1 MKGKK
6 IALLIMMLVPI
17 CSFSQ
22 HMSSPTLIDTIHL
35 SIPVNKDELVT
46 ITDKQLKS
54 ANLIFLEHE
63 KLSKEVPLLN
73 EKISNL
79 EKINSTWQHT
89 DSIRKSNELKYIKTI
104 NNNDSKIKQLKKDK
118 NILLGT
124 SFTSIALFLLSLF
137 L

>member
-46 ITDKQLKS
+46 ITDKQLKT

-79 EKINSTWQHT
+79 DKIYSTWQHT

-118 NILLGT
+118 KILLGT

>member
-6 IALLIMMLVPI
+6 IALLIIMLVPI

-46 ITDKQLKS
+46 ITDKQLKT

-63 KLSKEVPLLN
+63 KLSKEVPLWN

-79 EKINSTWQHT
+79 EKINSIWQHT

-118 NILLGT
+118 KTL
-124 SFTSIALFLLSLF
+124 
-137 L
+137 

>member
-46 ITDKQLKS
+46 ITDKQLKT

-104 NNNDSKIKQLKKDK
+104 NDNHSKIKQLKKDK
-118 NILLGT
+118 KILLGT

>member
-22 HMSSPTLIDTIHL
+22 HMSNPTLIDTIHL

-46 ITDKQLKS
+46 ITDKQLKT

-104 NNNDSKIKQLKKDK
+104 NDNDSKIKQLKKDK
-118 NILLGT
+118 KILLGT

>member
-1 MKGKK
+1 MKRRK
-6 IALLIMMLVPI
+6 IASLIMMLIPI

-22 HMSSPTLIDTIHL
+22 HISSPTLTDTIHL
-35 SIPVNKDELVT
+35 SIPVNESELVT
-46 ITDKQLKS
+46 ITAKQLKT

-73 EKISNL
+73 KKISNL
-79 EKINSTWQHT
+79 EKIDSIWQHT
-89 DSIRKSNELKYIKTI
+89 DSIRKSNELKYIETI
-104 NNNDSKIKQLKKDK
+104 NNNNSKIKQLKKDK
-118 NILLGT
+118 KILLGT

>member
-1 MKGKK
+1 MKGRR

-22 HMSSPTLIDTIHL
+22 HISNPTLIDTIHL
-35 SIPVNKDELVT
+35 SIPVNEGELVT
-46 ITDKQLKS
+46 ITDKQLKT

-79 EKINSTWQHT
+79 EKINSIWQHT

>member
-22 HMSSPTLIDTIHL
+22 HTSSPTLIDTIHL

-104 NNNDSKIKQLKKDK
+104 NDNDSKIKQLKKDK

>member
-6 IALLIMMLVPI
+6 IALLIMMLIPI

-46 ITDKQLKS
+46 ITDKQLKT

>member
-22 HMSSPTLIDTIHL
+22 NMSSPTLIDTIHL

-46 ITDKQLKS
+46 ITDQQLKT

>member
-46 ITDKQLKS
+46 ITDKQLKT

-104 NNNDSKIKQLKKDK
+104 NDNDSKIKQLKKDK

-124 SFTSIALFLLSLF
+124 SFTSIALFLLGLF

>member
-22 HMSSPTLIDTIHL
+22 NMSSPTLIDTIHL

-46 ITDKQLKS
+46 ITDEQLKA

-104 NNNDSKIKQLKKDK
+104 NDNDSKIKQLKKDK

>member
-35 SIPVNKDELVT
+35 SIPVNKSELVT
-46 ITDKQLKS
+46 ITDKQLKT

-89 DSIRKSNELKYIKTI
+89 DSIRRSNELKYIKTI

>member
-104 NNNDSKIKQLKKDK
+104 NDNDSKIKQLKKDK

>member
-1 MKGKK
+1 MNGKK
-6 IALLIMMLVPI
+6 IALSIMMLVPI

-22 HMSSPTLIDTIHL
+22 NMLSPTLIDTIHL

-46 ITDKQLKS
+46 ITDKQLKA

-118 NILLGT
+118 KILLGT

>member
-1 MKGKK
+1 MKGRK
-6 IALLIMMLVPI
+6 IALIIMMLVPI

-22 HMSSPTLIDTIHL
+22 HISNPTLIDTIHL
-35 SIPVNKDELVT
+35 SIPVNEGELVT
-46 ITDKQLKS
+46 ITDKQLKT

>member
-46 ITDKQLKS
+46 ITDKQLKT

-79 EKINSTWQHT
+79 EKINSIWQHT

-118 NILLGT
+118 KILLGT

>member
-1 MKGKK
+1 MNGKK
-6 IALLIMMLVPI
+6 IALSIMMLVPI

-22 HMSSPTLIDTIHL
+22 NMSSPTLIDTIHL

-46 ITDKQLKS
+46 ITDKQLKT

-79 EKINSTWQHT
+79 EKINSIWQHT

>member
-17 CSFSQ
+17 YSFSQ

-46 ITDKQLKS
+46 ITDKQLKT

-104 NNNDSKIKQLKKDK
+104 SNNDSKIKQLKKDK

>member
-46 ITDKQLKS
+46 ITDKQLKTV
-54 ANLIFLEHE
+54 NLIFLEHE

-118 NILLGT
+118 KILLGT

>member
-1 MKGKK
+1 MKRRK
-6 IALLIMMLVPI
+6 IASLIMMLVPI

-22 HMSSPTLIDTIHL
+22 HISSPTLTDTIHL
-35 SIPVNKDELVT
+35 SIPVNESELVT
-46 ITDKQLKS
+46 ITAKQLKT

-73 EKISNL
+73 KKISNL
-79 EKINSTWQHT
+79 EKIDSIWQHT

-104 NNNDSKIKQLKKDK
+104 NYNNSKIKQLKKDK
-118 NILLGT
+118 KILLGT

>member
-46 ITDKQLKS
+46 ITDKQLKT

-89 DSIRKSNELKYIKTI
+89 DSSRKSNELKYIKTI
-104 NNNDSKIKQLKKDK
+104 NDNDGKIKQLKKDK

>member
-1 MKGKK
+1 MKGRK

-22 HMSSPTLIDTIHL
+22 HISNPTLIDTIHL
-35 SIPVNKDELVT
+35 SIPVNEGELVT
-46 ITDKQLKS
+46 ITDKQLKT

-73 EKISNL
+73 ENISNL

-89 DSIRKSNELKYIKTI
+89 DSIRKSNELKYIETI
-104 NNNDSKIKQLKKDK
+104 NNNNSKIKQLKKDK
-118 NILLGT
+118 KILLGT

>member
-6 IALLIMMLVPI
+6 IALSIMMLVPI

-22 HMSSPTLIDTIHL
+22 NMSSPTLIDTIHL

-79 EKINSTWQHT
+79 EKINSIWQHT

>member
-22 HMSSPTLIDTIHL
+22 HISSPTLIDTIHL

-46 ITDKQLKS
+46 ITDKQLKT

-104 NNNDSKIKQLKKDK
+104 NDNDSKIKQLKKDK
-118 NILLGT
+118 KILLGT

>member
-1 MKGKK
+1 MKGRK

-22 HMSSPTLIDTIHL
+22 HISSPTLIDTIHL
-35 SIPVNKDELVT
+35 SIPVNEGELVT
-46 ITDKQLKS
+46 ITDKQLKT

>member
-22 HMSSPTLIDTIHL
+22 HMSSLTLIDTIHL
-35 SIPVNKDELVT
+35 SIPVNKSELVT
-46 ITDKQLKS
+46 ITDKQLKT

-104 NNNDSKIKQLKKDK
+104 SNNDSKIKQLKKDK

>member
-46 ITDKQLKS
+46 ITDKQLKT

-104 NNNDSKIKQLKKDK
+104 SDNDSKIKQLKKDK
-118 NILLGT
+118 KILLGT

>member
-46 ITDKQLKS
+46 ITDKQLKT

-89 DSIRKSNELKYIKTI
+89 DSIKKSNELKYIKTI
-104 NNNDSKIKQLKKDK
+104 NDNDSKIKQLKKDK
-118 NILLGT
+118 KILLGT

>member
-1 MKGKK
+1 MKGRK

-22 HMSSPTLIDTIHL
+22 HISNPTLIDTIHL
-35 SIPVNKDELVT
+35 SIPVNEGELVT
-46 ITDKQLKS
+46 ITDKQLKT

-79 EKINSTWQHT
+79 EKINSIWQHT

>member
-46 ITDKQLKS
+46 ITDKQLKT

-104 NNNDSKIKQLKKDK
+104 NDNDSKIKQLKKNK
-118 NILLGT
+118 KILLGT

>member
-1 MKGKK
+1 MKRRK

-17 CSFSQ
+17 YSFSQ
-22 HMSSPTLIDTIHL
+22 HISNPTLIDTIHL
-35 SIPVNKDELVT
+35 SIPVNESELVT
-46 ITDKQLKS
+46 ITDKQLKT

-63 KLSKEVPLLN
+63 KLSKEVSLLN

-79 EKINSTWQHT
+79 EKIDSTWQHT
-89 DSIRKSNELKYIKTI
+89 DSIRKSNELKYIETI
-104 NNNDSKIKQLKKDK
+104 NNNNSQIKQLKKDK
-118 NILLGT
+118 KILLGT

>member
-1 MKGKK
+1 MKRRK

-22 HMSSPTLIDTIHL
+22 HISNPTLIDTVHL
-35 SIPVNKDELVT
+35 SIPVNESELVT
-46 ITDKQLKS
+46 ITDKQLKT

-79 EKINSTWQHT
+79 EKIDSIWQHT
-89 DSIRKSNELKYIKTI
+89 DSIRKSNELKYIETI
-104 NNNDSKIKQLKKDK
+104 NNNDSQIKQLKKDK
-118 NILLGT
+118 KILLGT

>member
-46 ITDKQLKS
+46 ITDKQLKT

-104 NNNDSKIKQLKKDK
+104 SNNDSKIKQLKKDK
-118 NILLGT
+118 KLLLGT

>member
-46 ITDKQLKS
+46 ITDKQLKT

-73 EKISNL
+73 EQISNL

-104 NNNDSKIKQLKKDK
+104 NDNDSKIKQLKKDK
-118 NILLGT
+118 KILLGT

>member
-6 IALLIMMLVPI
+6 IALLVMMLVPI

-46 ITDKQLKS
+46 ITDKQLKT

-118 NILLGT
+118 KILLGT

>member
-1 MKGKK
+1 MKGRK

-22 HMSSPTLIDTIHL
+22 HISSPTLIDTIHL
-35 SIPVNKDELVT
+35 SIPVNEGELVT
-46 ITDKQLKS
+46 ITDKQLKT

-104 NNNDSKIKQLKKDK
+104 NSNDSKIKQLKKDK

>member
-46 ITDKQLKS
+46 ITDKQLKT

-104 NNNDSKIKQLKKDK
+104 SNNDSKIKQLKKDK
-118 NILLGT
+118 KILLGT

>member
-35 SIPVNKDELVT
+35 SIPVNKGELVT
-46 ITDKQLKS
+46 ITDKQLKT

>member
-35 SIPVNKDELVT
+35 SIPVNKDVLVT
-46 ITDKQLKS
+46 ITDKQLKT

-118 NILLGT
+118 KILLGT

>member
-22 HMSSPTLIDTIHL
+22 HMSNPTLIDTIHL

-46 ITDKQLKS
+46 ITDKQLKT

-104 NNNDSKIKQLKKDK
+104 SNNDSKIKQLKKDK
-118 NILLGT
+118 KILLGT